1 MKHPLFALLLM
12 SSALLSHQPLYAQPM
27 DSLSYSLGILMGQ
40 NLKNQDFS
48 EADVDGIARGI
59 KHVLKD
65 EALEIEMDEAN
76 QIVARYVKQRR
87 EAKFAEVIA
96 EGEAF
101 LKANAKRP
109 EVKTTE
115 SGLQYEILKEGKG
128 ASPTEQDRVR
138 VHYHGTLLDGS
149 VFDSSV
155 ERGEPATFGVT
166 QVIPGWTE
174 ALKLMQVGDKWKI
187 YLPYSLAYG
196 SRGAGSKIGPYNTLI
211 FEVELLGIE

>member
-1 MKHPLFALLLM
+1 MKYPLFAILLM
-12 SSALLSHQPLYAQPM
+12 SSAMLSPYPFYAQPM

-59 KHVLKD
+59 KHMLKD
-65 EALEIEMDEAN
+65 EALEIEMEEAN
-76 QIVARYVKQRR
+76 QIVARYVQQKR

-101 LKANAKRP
+101 LEANAQRP
-109 EVKTTE
+109 EVKTTA
-115 SGLQYEILKEGKG
+115 SGLQYEVLKEGEG
-128 ASPTEQDRVR
+128 ASPTKQDRVR

-149 VFDSSV
+149 VFDSSL

-174 ALKLMQVGDKWKI
+174 ALQLMQVGDKWKI
-187 YLPYSLAYG
+187 YLPYDLAYG
-196 SRGAGSKIGPYNTLI
+196 SRGAGQKIAPYSTLV